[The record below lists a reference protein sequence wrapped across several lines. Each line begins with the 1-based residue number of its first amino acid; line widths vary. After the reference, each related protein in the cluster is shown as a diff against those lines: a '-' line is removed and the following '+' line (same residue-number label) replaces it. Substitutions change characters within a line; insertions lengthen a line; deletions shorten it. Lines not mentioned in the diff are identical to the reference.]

1 MYSQQASDSNT
12 HQGPYAGCGGRGRH
26 WGRHFGQ
33 RGHRGG
39 PPWAKFFGGAW
50 QPVPVNIETTETSFV
65 LSLFAAGLV
74 KENISLTVQN
84 DVLTIAY
91 QGTDAAPNNSDVAD
105 APDQRYTR
113 REFRN
118 ASFERAF
125 QLNGKVLTESI
136 AATYADGILTVTLP
150 KNPATNQAA
159 QTIGVS

>member
-1 MYSQQASDSNT
+1 MYTQQASDFNSNT
-12 HQGPYAGCGGRGRH
+12 QQERYAGCGGRGRH

-33 RGHRGG
+33 HGHRGG
-39 PPWAKFFGGAW
+39 APWAKFFSAL

-65 LSLFAAGLV
+65 LTLFAAGLV
-74 KENISLTVQN
+74 KENISLTIQN

-91 QGTDAAPNNSDVAD
+91 QGTDTASENNDAD
-105 APDQRYTR
+105 PRYTR

-125 QLNGKVLTESI
+125 QLNGKVLTDGI
-136 AATYADGILTVTLP
+136 TAAYAEGILTVTLP
-150 KNPATNQAA
+150 KNPDTNQPA